1 MRDIKEFLKDFIIYV
16 SIAVVVIL
24 TIKYVFS
31 LEQVV
36 GPSMEPNY
44 KSGDLLFLNKITYRF
59 KEPRLFDVVVIAN
72 DDTKYMIKRIIGLP
86 GDTIE
91 YKDNKLYINGEIT
104 KEYFNISG
112 VTKDFSLEQ
121 FDYEVIPDGY
131 YFVLGDN
138 RENSKDSRTY
148 GLISRKDIIGK
159 VQFRIWPIFR

>member
-1 MRDIKEFLKDFIIYV
+1 MRDIKEFLKDFIVYI

-44 KSGDLLFLNKITYRF
+44 KSGDLLFLNKISYRF

-91 YKDNKLYINGEIT
+91 YKDNKLYINGEVT

-121 FDYEVIPDGY
+121 FDYEVIPEGY

-138 RENSKDSRTY
+138 RENSKDSRVY

-159 VQFRIWPIFR
+159 VQFRIWPIVR

>member
-1 MRDIKEFLKDFIIYV
+1 MRDIKEFLKDAVVYV
-16 SIAVVVIL
+16 LIAVAVIL
-24 TIKYVFS
+24 IIKYVFS

-44 KSGDLLFLNKITYRF
+44 RSGDLLFLNKISYKF

-91 YKDNKLYINGEIT
+91 YKDNKLYINGEVT
-104 KEYFNISG
+104 KEYFDTSG
-112 VTKDFSLEQ
+112 ITKDFSLAQ
-121 FDYEVIPDGY
+121 FDYDIIPDGY

-138 RENSKDSRTY
+138 RENSKDSRVY
-148 GLISRKDIIGK
+148 GLISREDIIGK
-159 VQFRIWPIFR
+159 VQFRIWPIVR

>member
-1 MRDIKEFLKDFIIYV
+1 MRDIKEFLKDFIIYA

>member
-1 MRDIKEFLKDFIIYV
+1 MRDIKEFFKDFIVYIL
-16 SIAVVVIL
+16 IAVAVIL

-44 KSGDLLFLNKITYRF
+44 KSGDLLFLNKISYRF
-59 KEPRLFDVVVIAN
+59 KKPRLFDVVVIAN

-86 GDTIE
+86 GDVIE
-91 YKDNKLYINGEIT
+91 YKDNKLYINGDVT
-104 KEYFNISG
+104 NEYFNISG
-112 VTKDFSLEQ
+112 TTKDFSLAQ
-121 FDYEVIPDGY
+121 LNYDVIPDGY

-148 GLISRKDIIGK
+148 GLISRDDIIGK
-159 VQFRIWPIFR
+159 VQFRIWPIIR